1 MKIIDCI
8 TYYDEPMLFEI
19 RINILDKF
27 EALTH
32 SITEGLPKEI
42 TLREQQYEYY
52 REQLID
58 FPKN

>member
-27 EALTH
+27 VDNFLVIEATHTH
-32 SITEGLPKEI
+32 SGRKKKLNFNIKIG
-42 TLREQQYEYY
+42 RAHV
-52 REQLID
+52 
-58 FPKN
+58 